1 LTAIEQNID
10 EFRRKHIAVMV
21 ISFGV
26 EKGAK
31 IWLDETKCTFPMLLD
46 QERTLYAS
54 FGLQRSIE
62 KVFQVNVMKYYAEQ
76 TLQHPLPKSQ
86 EGIEDDVLQM
96 GGDFTIHAKDAVLS
110 FSYPSKTPS
119 DRPSMESIFQKIS
132 T

>member
-1 LTAIEQNID
+1 MKVHVLFVNINVNIWLLSKTD

-62 KVFQVNVMKYYAEQ
+62 KV
-76 TLQHPLPKSQ
+76 
-86 EGIEDDVLQM
+86 
-96 GGDFTIHAKDAVLS
+96 
-110 FSYPSKTPS
+110 
-119 DRPSMESIFQKIS
+119 
-132 T
+132 